1 MELVHAKFGNI
12 LLQFP
17 CMHEVNG
24 LEEKVE
30 ERTNA
35 NSTVYRVLKLTED
48 IYLGYITVYVR
59 VLQSHRTYRI
69 NLYI

>member
-1 MELVHAKFGNI
+1 
-12 LLQFP
+12 
-17 CMHEVNG
+17 MHEVNG

-35 NSTVYRVLKLTED
+35 NSTLYRVLKLTED